1 LKSCNH
7 EKIIPVTDKVTGG
20 IDKICVRCGKVVNQ
34 KIESETDRFDSI
46 PRRTKGGLGGSQSLG
61 SVQGTGEKKV
71 KDVRGKV
78 VKKVGSEINRKSTEK
93 GDRYQERE
101 SRYLDILDEILLD
114 HKRNTSIDEN
124 ASKTEFERSVGKS
137 TKSVIADEAQSI
149 LEKCKKNN
157 KIRNKDTKKKV
168 CAAFFLVA
176 RKNGYT
182 ITLKDTTE
190 AILKVRK
197 NLNEIKSEK
206 KSNRIKN
213 EITPYWRLVNLMKKQ
228 FPELIVH
235 EKPDK
240 INAIISKIPIPDYV
254 LQAKFRNKVASKVKK
269 VRAETRFASK
279 SQSGIIAAAIVHTM
293 RDFGKN
299 ENFPIM
305 KQIEICK
312 LCDNLNPKTLRTNLK
327 DFEDIF

>member
-1 LKSCNH
+1 LKSCDH

-20 IDKICVRCGKVVNQ
+20 IEKICVGCGKVVNE
-34 KIESETDRFDSI
+34 KIEAGTDRFDSI
-46 PRRTKGGLGGSQSLG
+46 PRRTKGGLGGSKTLG
-61 SVQGTGEKKV
+61 SVQVTGERKV
-71 KDVRGKV
+71 KDAKGGN
-78 VKKVGSEINRKSTEK
+78 VKKVGFEINRKSTEK
-93 GDRYQERE
+93 GDRYQEME
-101 SRYLDILDEILLD
+101 NRYLDILDEILLG
-114 HKRNTSIDEN
+114 HKRSIGN
-124 ASKTEFERSVGKS
+124 L

-157 KIRNKDTKKKV
+157 KIRYKDTKKKV
-168 CAAFFLVA
+168 CAAYFLVA

-206 KSNRIKN
+206 RSNRIKN

-240 INAIISKIPIPDYV
+240 INAIICKIPIPDYV

-269 VRAETRFASK
+269 IRAETRFASK

-305 KQIEICK
+305 KQIEICN